1 MGSHIPSFAGD
12 VRAVLDGLRRIVQFL
27 RTSSRDAERRVNL
40 SAAQLF
46 ALQQVATFPG
56 ASINELAGHTFT
68 HQSSVSV
75 VVQRLV
81 TRRLVAKVT
90 SKDDRRRVRLA
101 ITEAGR
107 QVLRRSPQPAQER
120 LIAGIA
126 SLKASD
132 RQHLV
137 DSLAAISRLLTTG
150 DGPPPMLFEDHAGKR
165 GRLRKG
171 DQPAGGGSPSTR
183 P

>member
-1 MGSHIPSFAGD
+1 MGSHTQSFAGD
-12 VRAVLDGLRRIVQFL
+12 VRAVLDGLRRIVQVL
-27 RTSSRDAERRVNL
+27 RTSSRDTQRRLNL

-56 ASINELAGHTFT
+56 TSINELAAHTFT

-81 TRRLVAKVT
+81 DRRLVAKMT

-101 ITEAGR
+101 ITDAGR

-126 SLKASD
+126 SLKGAD
-132 RQHLV
+132 REHLV
-137 DSLAAISRLLTTG
+137 DALTTISRMLTPSVA
-150 DGPPPMLFEDHAGKR
+150 PPPMLFEE
-165 GRLRKG
+165 GRARRR
-171 DQPAGGGSPSTR
+171 QPQK
-183 P
+183 

>member
-1 MGSHIPSFAGD
+1 MGSHVPSFAGD

-27 RTSSRDAERRVNL
+27 RASSRDTERRVHL

-81 TRRLVAKVT
+81 NRRLVAKVI

-101 ITEAGR
+101 ITDAGR

-126 SLKASD
+126 SLKPAD

-137 DSLAAISRLLTTG
+137 DSLAAISRLLAPNG
-150 DGPPPMLFEDHAGKR
+150 GPPPMLFEDQGKR
-165 GRLRKG
+165 GRLRKD
-171 DQPAGGGSPSTR
+171 DQPAGGGSLSTR

>member
-1 MGSHIPSFAGD
+1 MGSHAPAFAGD
-12 VRAVLDGLRRIVQFL
+12 VRAVLDGLRRIVQVL
-27 RTSSRDAERRVNL
+27 RTASRDTQRRLNL
-40 SAAQLF
+40 SSAQLF

-56 ASINELAGHTFT
+56 ASINELAAHTFT

-81 TRRLVAKVT
+81 ERRLVAKVT

-126 SLKASD
+126 SLKAAD
-132 RQHLV
+132 REQLV
-137 DSLAAISRLLTTG
+137 DALTTISRMLTA
-150 DGPPPMLFEDHAGKR
+150 DDAPPPMLFEE
-165 GRLRKG
+165 GRPRRRQQK
-171 DQPAGGGSPSTR
+171 
-183 P
+183 

>member
-1 MGSHIPSFAGD
+1 MGSHTPSFSAD
-12 VRAVLDGLRRIVQFL
+12 VRAVLDALRRIVQVL
-27 RTSSRDAERRVNL
+27 RTSSHDTERRFHL

-56 ASINELAGHTFT
+56 TSINELSAHTFT
-68 HQSSVSV
+68 HQSSVSA

-81 TRRLVAKVT
+81 RRRLVAKVT

-101 ITEAGR
+101 ITDAGR

-126 SLKASD
+126 SLRSLE
-132 RQHLV
+132 RQQLV
-137 DSLAAISRLLTTG
+137 DSLTQIARTLSPRST
-150 DGPPPMLFEDHAGKR
+150 PPPMLFEDRASKR
-165 GRLRKG
+165 RPPR
-171 DQPAGGGSPSTR
+171 STR
-183 P
+183 L

>member
-1 MGSHIPSFAGD
+1 MGSHVASFSGD

-27 RTSSRDAERRVNL
+27 RTSSRDTQRRFNL

-46 ALQQVATFPG
+46 ALQQVASFPG
-56 ASINELAGHTFT
+56 ASINDLAAHTFT

-81 TRRLVAKVT
+81 DRKLVAKVT

-107 QVLRRSPQPAQER
+107 QVLRRSPQPVQER

-126 SLKASD
+126 SLKPVE
-132 RQHLV
+132 RQQLV
-137 DSLAAISRLLTTG
+137 DALTQISRTLTPSEM
-150 DGPPPMLFEDHAGKR
+150 PPPMLFEER
-165 GRLRKG
+165 PRKKK
-171 DQPAGGGSPSTR
+171 
-183 P
+183 

>member
-1 MGSHIPSFAGD
+1 MGSHGSSFNSD

-27 RTSSRDAERRVNL
+27 RTSSLDTQRRFHL

-46 ALQQVATFPG
+46 ALQQIATFPG
-56 ASINELAGHTFT
+56 ASVNDLSAHTFT

-81 TRRLVAKVT
+81 DRKLVAKMP
-90 SKDDRRRVRLA
+90 SNDDRRRVRLA

-107 QVLRRSPQPAQER
+107 QVLRRSPQPVQER

-126 SLKASD
+126 SLKPAD
-132 RQHLV
+132 RHQLV
-137 DSLAAISRLLTTG
+137 EALTQISRTLT
-150 DGPPPMLFEDHAGKR
+150 
-165 GRLRKG
+165 
-171 DQPAGGGSPSTR
+171 PSAM

>member
-1 MGSHIPSFAGD
+1 MGSHTPSFAGD
-12 VRAVLDGLRRIVQFL
+12 VRATLDGLRRIVQFL
-27 RTSSRDAERRVNL
+27 RTSSLDTKRRLNL

-56 ASINELAGHTFT
+56 ASINDLATHTFT

-81 TRRLVAKVT
+81 ERRLVVKVT

-107 QVLRRSPQPAQER
+107 QVLKKSPQPAQER

-132 RQHLV
+132 RHCLV
-137 DSLAAISRLLTTG
+137 DALTTIARTLTPNAA
-150 DGPPPMLFEDHAGKR
+150 PPPMLFEE
-165 GRLRKG
+165 
-171 DQPAGGGSPSTR
+171 QTR
-183 P
+183 RRRRAAAR